1 MQKGFKWRHRL
12 HTEIL
17 VLIIKP
23 DPLYCFWPSTPNTM
37 HCVIIIGAC
46 LELTPCLLLAALGRS
61 IPPKLFPGKL
71 WQRFSVAVP
80 AAGPSSSCGHLLSRP
95 LRQPPR

>member
-17 VLIIKP
+17 ILLIKP

-37 HCVIIIGAC
+37 HCVAIIGAC
-46 LELTPCLLLAALGRS
+46 LELTPCLLFAALGCG
-61 IPPKLFPGKL
+61 IPPELFPGKL

-80 AAGPSSSCGHLLSRP
+80 AAGPSSSCDHLLSRP
-95 LRQPPR
+95 LRQPPH

>member
-80 AAGPSSSCGHLLSRP
+80 AAGPSSSCDHLLSRP